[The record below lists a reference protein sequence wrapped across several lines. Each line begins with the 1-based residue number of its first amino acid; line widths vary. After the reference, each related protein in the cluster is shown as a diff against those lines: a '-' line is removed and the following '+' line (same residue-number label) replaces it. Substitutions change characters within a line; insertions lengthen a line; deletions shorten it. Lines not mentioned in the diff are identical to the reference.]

1 MEKFRYWV
9 DLAYELFKTYDR
21 VTTTYN
27 KDSIRTAVPRVRS
40 ANSGAT
46 RGKTED
52 AVRDVDSGST
62 AGL

>member
-1 MEKFRYWV
+1 MDKLRYWV

-40 ANSGAT
+40 VDSGTT
-46 RGKTED
+46 RGKTKD
-52 AVRDVDSGST
+52 PIRDVDSGSS

>member
-1 MEKFRYWV
+1 MDKLRYWV

-27 KDSIRTAVPRVRS
+27 KDSVRTAVPRVRS
-40 ANSGAT
+40 TDSGST
-46 RGKTED
+46 RGKTQD
-52 AVRDVDSGST
+52 AVRNVDTGSS